1 MVGII
6 FPHLCQS
13 KIGQNL
19 IKFLIDGIH
28 HQFLNRIGDSSVTA
42 FRQNIL
48 IFKMVASFQSFHY
61 GCNSDLISI
70 FCQII
75 ATLGAFDTFYYACSA
90 ERGKYVFQKLE
101 RNVISLSNG
110 FQGYRC
116 GGRLSSQIHQ
126 RSETISGFFTEFQLL
141 DCFESFVQILNDI
154 INVFCSDGKTD
165 CVRFDTLIQKLFFC
179 ALAVCGGCRMDNQ

>member
-75 ATLGAFDTFYYACSA
+75 ASLGAFDTFYYTHSA
-90 ERGKYVFQKLE
+90 KTGKNVFQKLKG
-101 RNVISLSNG
+101 NIISFSYG
-110 FQGYRC
+110 FQGYRRT
-116 GGRLSSQIHQ
+116 GWLYSQIHQ
-126 RSETISGFFTEFQLL
+126 RSKTISGFFAEFQLL
-141 DCFESFVQILNDI
+141 DCFESFIQILDNIIDI
-154 INVFCSDGKTD
+154 FCSDRKTD
-165 CVRFDTLIQKLFFC
+165 SIWFDTLIQKLFFC